1 MISFHIIVFIV
12 TKLMNIQSPI
22 SQAKTDYALYLY
34 SMIAMVKDALIFFIC
49 IIMYVQPYY

>member
-1 MISFHIIVFIV
+1 MIYFHIVFIV

-22 SQAKTDYALYLY
+22 LQAKTDYTLYLY
-34 SMIAMVKDALIFFIC
+34 SMIAMVKDALIFVIY